1 MDENGHLK
9 IAENVRQLYEIWEN
23 IKEDDLRENSQT
35 DKDKD

>member
-1 MDENGHLK
+1 MDENGQLK

-35 DKDKD
+35 NKDKD